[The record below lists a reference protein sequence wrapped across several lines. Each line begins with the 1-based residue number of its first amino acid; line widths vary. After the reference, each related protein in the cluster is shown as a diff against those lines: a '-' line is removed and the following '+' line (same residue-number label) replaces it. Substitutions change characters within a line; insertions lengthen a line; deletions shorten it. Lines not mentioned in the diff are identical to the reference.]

1 VTAENGP
8 ETLKLVKDVTAG
20 LRESLDVVL
29 ADVEAALTRYVHFP
43 SRHGPVAM
51 TLFVAATH
59 AQEAFDV
66 APYVVVSSPVKRSG
80 KSRVQ
85 EVSEHVV
92 RDPLRT
98 SNVSPAFLFRN
109 MAGRTLLFDEVDL
122 IFRMRSD
129 RNEELA
135 GMLNAGWRRGA
146 GAGRMDRQAGGAMVA
161 VTYDAFGPKLLC
173 GIGRK
178 IPETILDR
186 AVPIRLERKGRSDVV
201 ARFRLRVAVAELT
214 PLRERLAAWARGA
227 TETLRAA
234 EPHLPDE
241 LNDRAQD
248 VWEPLLAIADAA
260 GGDWPQRA
268 RDAAVA
274 LHGRVV
280 SDESRGVALL
290 ADIRGIF
297 DTRTDAD
304 RIGSSDLVHDLR
316 ATEDAPWADD
326 DLSTHRLASMLSEF
340 EIAPKQLRIGQRTL
354 KGYYREAFERAWGL
368 YVPDVPETGS
378 STETGQ
384 ASPTSGVSVVEG
396 VSGTPGTRGELSPK
410 LDGPCPDCGGHA
422 GHTIYCARGT
432 A

>member
-1 VTAENGP
+1 
-8 ETLKLVKDVTAG
+8 
-20 LRESLDVVL
+20 
-29 ADVEAALTRYVHFP
+29 
-43 SRHGPVAM
+43 
-51 TLFVAATH
+51 
-59 AQEAFDV
+59 
-66 APYVVVSSPVKRSG
+66 
-80 KSRVQ
+80 
-85 EVSEHVV
+85 
-92 RDPLRT
+92 
-98 SNVSPAFLFRN
+98 
-109 MAGRTLLFDEVDL
+109 
-122 IFRMRSD
+122 MRSD

-201 ARFRLRVAVAELT
+201 ARFRLRTAVAELT
-214 PLRERLAAWARGA
+214 PLRERLAAWAKGA
-227 TETLRAA
+227 IEPLRAA

-260 GGDWPQRA
+260 GGEWPRRA
-268 RDAAVA
+268 REAAVA
-274 LHGRVV
+274 LHGGVR

-290 ADIRGIF
+290 ADIRDVF
-297 DTRTDAD
+297 TDRDGMD
-304 RIGSSDLVHDLR
+304 RIGSADLVHALR
-316 ATEDAPWADD
+316 AIEDAPWADE
-326 DLSTHRLASMLSEF
+326 DLSTHRLASMLNEF
-340 EIAPKQLRIGQRTL
+340 EIASNKIRVGQRSVR
-354 KGYYREAFERAWGL
+354 GYYREAFERAWGL
-368 YVPDVPETGS
+368 YVPGVSGTSGTTEQPQVDATKSVPLREGVPLSSGNRVPDASGTGPETGTEKAG
-378 STETGQ
+378 STSDVPLGTGV
-384 ASPTSGVSVVEG
+384 PV
-396 VSGTPGTRGELSPK
+396 TPGTRGELSPM